1 MSAYDAFLVE
11 LFQYTGKDT
20 LKDLSYEDL
29 SRATNKVCKQIYG
42 AKPTEEQ
49 KKEQANIKRKVKMEW
64 KKENETEEGVIKTSM
79 YEEKAAEVTE
89 EHVEALEGALRY
101 SGSETDLKAEKA
113 VEELREIAAQKYK
126 QEKKVEEC
134 VVQEPTE
141 AEEERLD
148 ELMRRDRKERET
160 AAAEKE
166 TAEEEHIELP
176 AHFGG
181 FDFSPVCEQ
190 AAAKESEL
198 MRLAVE
204 NSMLHL
210 ANAKLHGLIDGLCIG
225 SSLVLSGLL
234 VIMLLYKFI

>member
-42 AKPTEEQ
+42 AKPSEDQ

-64 KKENETEEGVIKTSM
+64 KKENETDEGVIKTSM

-89 EHVEALEGALRY
+89 EQVEALEGALRY

-113 VEELREIAAQKYK
+113 VEELREIVEQKK
-126 QEKKVEEC
+126 EEDC

-148 ELMRRDRKERET
+148 ELIRRDRRERET

-166 TAEEEHIELP
+166 TAEEEHIERP

-204 NSMLHL
+204 NSVLHL

-225 SSLVLSGLL
+225 SSIVLSGLL
-234 VIMLLYKFI
+234 VIMLMYKFI